1 MSIKIPYMRKKI
13 LSTFL
18 PTLSI
23 AILLLPLLLA
33 SSPMLFFN
41 LQAVQASSSY
51 PISYQTTKP
60 AGGYTSCTSGEV
72 WLTFDAQ
79 GYYNSVGD
87 GNVNSGKFQMTDGSG
102 KIVISGDMNSGGYDN
117 STGSGGR
124 LTIVQLNFD
133 NAPKGCSSNPNLVIL
148 TSCSSSDDNLIRFSS
163 QGNEDFSAQ
172 FSGPVK
178 CSLVGN
184 TNTTQQQQQPSPM
197 TGTTTTTQTSMSFK
211 TTQLAYGNLNI
222 PSRASASLTFDAQ
235 GTASSSDSQSANITS
250 GKFQVTGVV
259 DGSIDSGTFTNE
271 TRGGVLSMIGTVD
284 VVHNCPTNP
293 CVLEKGT
300 QFGIISGCS
309 VNSVPSSISMF
320 YVDSGI
326 DFGDFNGAV
335 ECSSHGDTT
344 THSSMAGST
353 QDREIGNS
361 SRDGDRDGIPDSSDN
376 CTHNSNHRC
385 YKEGDTSNTTQQPPT
400 SSNRT
405 GNQTR

>member
-1 MSIKIPYMRKKI
+1 MVNNTPYVRKKI
-13 LSTFL
+13 SSTLIALSAA
-18 PTLSI
+18 SM
-23 AILLLPLLLA
+23 LLPLLLTI
-33 SSPMLFFN
+33 SPLLFN
-41 LQAVQASSSY
+41 LQAVQASSSSY

-79 GYYNSVGD
+79 GYYNPAGGGD
-87 GNVNSGKFQMTDGSG
+87 GNVNSGKFQVTNSSG
-102 KIVISGDMNSGGYDN
+102 EILISGDMKSGDYNN

-124 LTIVQLNFD
+124 LTIVQPNFD

-148 TSCSSSDDNLIRFSS
+148 TSCSSSDGNLIRFSS
-163 QGNEDFSAQ
+163 LGSEDFFAQ

-184 TNTTQQQQQPSPM
+184 TNTTQLQPSPM

-235 GTASSSDSQSANITS
+235 GTASSSDPTEARITN
-250 GKFQVTGVV
+250 GTFQVTGVV
-259 DGSIDSGTFTNE
+259 DGSIVSGTFTNE

-300 QFGIISGCS
+300 QFGIITGCS

-320 YVDSGI
+320 YTDSGI

-344 THSSMAGST
+344 HSSMAGST
-353 QDREIGNS
+353 QDREIGN
-361 SRDGDRDGIPDSSDN
+361 RDSDGDGIPDSSDR
-376 CTHNSNHRC
+376 CAHNSNQRC
-385 YKEGDTSNTTQQPPT
+385 YKEGDTSNTTQQQSSS

-405 GNQTR
+405 GNQTRQ